1 MTLLLLNRP
10 PPPLHHPASSQH
22 VPPFATAN
30 GLGVVTD
37 YSANSGNPGTLIN
50 GGETPGEEGVFR
62 RRRLLI
68 NGHLDS
74 GSLLNGVSQENNGI
88 LVNGRSTDDDL
99 GFDPFHE
106 TQKALAE
113 MMENESA
120 AAARHQLLTLH
131 QQHVVPPPGH
141 FYGNSVQSQP
151 SGGSKLLASLSAAHQ
166 SHAFTQSHSHHL
178 IHPQNQR

>member
-1 MTLLLLNRP
+1 MALLLLNRQQP
-10 PPPLHHPASSQH
+10 QLHHSASSQH
-22 VPPFATAN
+22 VPSFPTAN

-120 AAARHQLLTLH
+120 AAARHQLLTI

-141 FYGNSVQSQP
+141 FYGNSVQSQQ

-178 IHPQNQR
+178 IHQQNQR